1 MTLSVT
7 RPIPQIVR
15 YLFQMWKGLR
25 LQFFLN
31 LFIGVAGVGIR
42 LLFVWVTK
50 LAIDTATG
58 VTHEWSLTWLFVL
71 LGVITAVQIALSRA
85 ARWIAATLGLDGRC
99 KMQRA
104 CFQKLLT
111 ADWLALKQFHSGH
124 LINRIE
130 RDVRDVA
137 GFLTEGLPNLFN
149 TVVQFAGAFFLLFYM
164 DKMLACI
171 VVFVVPFFLLAGR
184 LYVRK
189 MRRLTHEVRN
199 TESRI
204 QAFIQETL
212 QHILVIKT
220 LERTDTAGKELLGRQ
235 ATLRGEVVE
244 STRYSVIT
252 TTVMNIGFSTG
263 YLLTFIWGTTSLR
276 DGLIT
281 YGAMLAFIQLVGQI
295 QTPVRTLTQFIP
307 IFISTFTAAERL
319 MDIDDIKQEAHTQPR
334 KLKGGVGIALKDL
347 TFRYTPTSRLI
358 FDNFSYEFP
367 AGSITAILGET
378 GAGKTTLIRLLL
390 ALVTPTSGRAALC
403 ADGKTE
409 DISPA
414 LRANFTY
421 VPQGNT
427 LLSGT
432 IRSNLQ
438 LGNPDATEAE
448 MRRALSLAC
457 ADFVE
462 KLPDGLDAPCGEMGD
477 GLSEGQ
483 SQRIAI
489 ARALLKESPILL
501 LDEAT
506 SSLDADTERR
516 VLQNI
521 ASEYGGRTTIIFI
534 THRPEALRH
543 ATQTLRLA
551 KTGK

>member
-1 MTLSVT
+1 M
-7 RPIPQIVR
+7 
-15 YLFQMWKGLR
+15 LFR
-25 LQFFLN
+25 SQFFLN

-71 LGVITAVQIALSRA
+71 LGIITAVQIALSRA

-104 CFQKLLT
+104 CFEKLLT

-307 IFISTFTAAERL
+307 IFISTFTAAEQ
-319 MDIDDIKQEAHTQPR
+319 I
-334 KLKGGVGIALKDL
+334 
-347 TFRYTPTSRLI
+347 
-358 FDNFSYEFP
+358 
-367 AGSITAILGET
+367 
-378 GAGKTTLIRLLL
+378 
-390 ALVTPTSGRAALC
+390 GRASC
-403 ADGKTE
+403 
-409 DISPA
+409 
-414 LRANFTY
+414 R
-421 VPQGNT
+421 
-427 LLSGT
+427 
-432 IRSNLQ
+432 
-438 LGNPDATEAE
+438 
-448 MRRALSLAC
+448 
-457 ADFVE
+457 
-462 KLPDGLDAPCGEMGD
+462 
-477 GLSEGQ
+477 
-483 SQRIAI
+483 
-489 ARALLKESPILL
+489 
-501 LDEAT
+501 
-506 SSLDADTERR
+506 ER
-516 VLQNI
+516 V
-521 ASEYGGRTTIIFI
+521 
-534 THRPEALRH
+534 
-543 ATQTLRLA
+543 
-551 KTGK
+551 